1 MDIVERLRQRIG
13 LVKFDSDAIALH
25 DAADEIERLR
35 DEIYNLKLAVA
46 GGEDAPG
53 LANLVGLEDVIMWRK
68 LWTDEIERL
77 RGDVECARECSKV
90 AYSDAEIRDRRIGRL
105 QDALDRIANIDYR
118 GNAHESLYIARE
130 ALKGGE

>member
-1 MDIVERLRQRIG
+1 MALGSRKGRDVMTDIVKRLR
-13 LVKFDSDAIALH
+13 DWCEDPH
-25 DAADEIERLR
+25 DVSMGELAEYSHKTADEIERLR

-77 RGDVECARECSKV
+77 RGDKSVLITSFRINMMRLCPD
-90 AYSDAEIRDRRIGRL
+90 YSHDEFDK
-105 QDALDRIANIDYR
+105 DIA
-118 GNAHESLYIARE
+118 AM
-130 ALKGGE
+130 LKEKE

>member
-1 MDIVERLRQRIG
+1 MTDIVKRLR
-13 LVKFDSDAIALH
+13 DWCEDPH
-25 DAADEIERLR
+25 DVSMGELAEYSHKTADEIERLQ

-77 RGDVECARECSKV
+77 RGDKSVLITSFRINMMRLCPD
-90 AYSDAEIRDRRIGRL
+90 YSHDEFDK
-105 QDALDRIANIDYR
+105 DIA
-118 GNAHESLYIARE
+118 AM
-130 ALKGGE
+130 LKEKE